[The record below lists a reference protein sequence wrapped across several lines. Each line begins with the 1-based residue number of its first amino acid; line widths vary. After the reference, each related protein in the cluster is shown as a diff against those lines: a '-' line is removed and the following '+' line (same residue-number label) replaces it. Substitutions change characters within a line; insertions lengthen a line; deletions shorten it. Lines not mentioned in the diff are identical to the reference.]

1 MILQYDADF
10 CGYACEEQRI
20 YIFTNITID
29 ETPGLLFIHFN
40 NTDIYM
46 YYKTQ
51 TTLYIDIQK

>member
-10 CGYACEEQRI
+10 RGYAYVEQRI

-29 ETPGLLFIHFN
+29 KTPGLLFIHFY
-40 NTDIYM
+40 TDIYM

>member
-10 CGYACEEQRI
+10 CGYACLEQRI
-20 YIFTNITID
+20 YMFTKITID
-29 ETPGLLFIHFN
+29 KTPGLLFIHFY
-40 NTDIYM
+40 TDKYM